1 MTSTTYCIII
11 TFAILYNGYRVMNC
25 PYCGYY
31 DSKVIDSRDV
41 NDGIRRRRQCLKC
54 GSRFT
59 TYERLQHAGL
69 FVMKKD
75 ERREE
80 FNRDK
85 LLAGIR
91 KACEKRP
98 LPSGTVEKIAD
109 DIEAE
114 LYRSGRLE
122 VPGAIIGDMVM
133 EKLKGLDHIAYIRF
147 ASVYR
152 EFTDITTLKEVVD
165 ALVGDEP
172 ALAAPKNQLSLL
184 SAKEL
189 EELAKRRQ
197 SDGKAK
203 SAPLRNK

>member
-1 MTSTTYCIII
+1 
-11 TFAILYNGYRVMNC
+11 MNC
-25 PYCGYY
+25 PYCSYY
-31 DSKVIDSRDV
+31 DSKVIDSRDI

-59 TYERLQHAGL
+59 TYERLQPAGL
-69 FVMKKD
+69 FVIKKD

-85 LLAGIR
+85 LLTGIR

-98 LPSGTVEKIAD
+98 LPSGTVDKIAD

-114 LYRSGRLE
+114 LYRSGKLE
-122 VPGAIIGDMVM
+122 VPSAIIGDMVM
-133 EKLKGLDHIAYIRF
+133 EKLKAVDHIAYIRF

-165 ALVGDEP
+165 SLVLDEP
-172 ALAAPKNQLSLL
+172 ALASPKNQLSLL

-189 EELAKRRQ
+189 EELSKRRQ
-197 SDGKAK
+197 SDNKAK
-203 SAPLRNK
+203 SLSLRNK